1 MKKLLEIVVLG
12 LFCTSI
18 SFANPKK
25 PTNEWL
31 ENKSVNDL
39 TQKYGYKLFS
49 VTVGSQ
55 STTQY
60 HLIYGKI
67 VVTCIS
73 APGNPSMKYY
83 CMRP

>member
-1 MKKLLEIVVLG
+1 MKKLLGIVFLG
-12 LFCTSI
+12 LLWTSV

-31 ENKSVNDL
+31 ANKSVNDL
-39 TQKYGYKLFS
+39 TQKYGYELFS
-49 VTVGSQ
+49 VTVGLQ
-55 STTQY
+55 NTTNY

-73 APGNPSMKYY
+73 SPGNPSMKFY
-83 CMRP
+83 CMLP

>member
-1 MKKLLEIVVLG
+1 MKKLLGIVVLG

-49 VTVGSQ
+49 VTVGS
-55 STTQY
+55 
-60 HLIYGKI
+60 
-67 VVTCIS
+67 
-73 APGNPSMKYY
+73 
-83 CMRP
+83 